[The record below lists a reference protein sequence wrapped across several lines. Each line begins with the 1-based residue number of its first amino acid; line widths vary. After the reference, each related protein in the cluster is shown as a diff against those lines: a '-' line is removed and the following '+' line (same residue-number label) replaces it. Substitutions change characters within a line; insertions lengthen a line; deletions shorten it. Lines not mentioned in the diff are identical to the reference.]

1 MPRKRRTIKLLSDN
15 IRDSIIGDV
24 ADVAEYHARPDRTKE
39 AGFFSIPRNV
49 FCYVDYLG
57 YVAFGYRDANGHVRS
72 TACAVDY
79 LEKYFPPDYADFAA
93 LIYAMWRHGTVHRY
107 EPSSFY
113 ASDPNARPKK
123 IQVLWFSTN
132 GRKADDQKGHLSF
145 FPMQGRRGRLYL
157 KVNTCQL
164 VDDLLSSLDKLVD
177 ELKRDPTRRKI
188 CEKRLNEFGR
198 VEDFATVQGSAMK
211 TKVGKQIR
219 LAAKRRAREKIDDR
233 GNIVV

>member
-1 MPRKRRTIKLLSDN
+1 MLPLAT
-15 IRDSIIGDV
+15 
-24 ADVAEYHARPDRTKE
+24 TT
-39 AGFFSIPRNV
+39 
-49 FCYVDYLG
+49 
-57 YVAFGYRDANGHVRS
+57 ANGHVRS
-72 TACAVDY
+72 TSCAVDY

-93 LIYAMWRHGTVHRY
+93 LIYSMWRHGTVHRY

-123 IQVLWFSTN
+123 IQVLWFSSN
-132 GRKADDQKGHLSF
+132 GREAEDQKGHLSF

-198 VEDFATVQGSAMK
+198 VEDFATVQGSVMK